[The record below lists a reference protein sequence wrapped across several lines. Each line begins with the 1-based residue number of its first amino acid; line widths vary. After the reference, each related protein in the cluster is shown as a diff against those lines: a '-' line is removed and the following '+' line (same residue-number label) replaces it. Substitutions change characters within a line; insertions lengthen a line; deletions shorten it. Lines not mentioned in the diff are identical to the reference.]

1 MTNEIKENNILTE
14 DTTAYECK
22 DAYQKL
28 NQDTIDTYKKLGEK
42 TKKAYR
48 EIESYRKSCCRC
60 LQKR

>member
-28 NQDTIDTYKKLGEK
+28 NQDTIDAYKKLGEK
-42 TKKAYR
+42 TKKTYR
-48 EIESYRKSCCRC
+48 EIEEKTVGAY
-60 LQKR
+60 QKIEE